1 MSTTTSVTSSGT
13 ISSAGVGSGLD
24 VASIVSKLM
33 AVESQ
38 PITTL
43 QSQETSINTQISAL
57 GKVKSLLSTLQTSVE
72 AMSTTAKMQAL
83 TATVSDTSAASATVT
98 NSAVAGTYALQVSQI
113 ATQNKLVS
121 STFASSST
129 SLGTSSGSI
138 TFDFGTVDSSTSA
151 FTANADRSS
160 ATVSLTAD
168 QMTPAGIRDAINSAD
183 IGVTASLVT
192 DSSGTRLMITNGT
205 TGANQAMRISV
216 SDPDGSNTDSS
227 GLSALAYDPAASS
240 GSGKNMTQLTAA
252 GDASFSLDGIALTS
266 STNTISN
273 VMDGVTLTLTGK
285 TSSTSTTLKIA
296 EDDDT
301 IKSTVNSFITA
312 YNSLA
317 SQLNTLTAYDSSSET
332 AGTLQ
337 GDSTT
342 LSIQRQLRATLTTA
356 FGTGSTSRL
365 ADIGITIQ
373 TDGTLKLDETKFDTK
388 FAADRSAVVGLFTQ
402 DSSGTSGKGLA
413 GTLDTLITN
422 FIGTTGSITTR
433 TDSMNQRIKNI
444 DDQITRKQALL
455 DQVQARYEAQ
465 FSALDT
471 IISQSES
478 LASYLTQQFSSSSSS
493 SS

>member
-1 MSTTTSVTSSGT
+1 MSTSTTSISSSGT

-38 PITTL
+38 PITNL
-43 QSQETSINTQISAL
+43 QNQESDINTQISAL
-57 GKVKSLLSTLQTSVE
+57 GKVKSLLSTLQTSVQ
-72 AMSTTAKMQAL
+72 ALSTTSKMQAL
-83 TATVSDTSAASATVT
+83 KASVSDSSVASVT
-98 NSAVAGTYALQVSQI
+98 ASNNAVAGSYALQVSQL

-121 STFASSST
+121 GTFASSST
-129 SLGTSSGSI
+129 SLGAGSGSI
-138 TFDFGTVDSSTSA
+138 TFDFGTVNADTGA
-151 FTANADRSS
+151 FTANSDRSS

-192 DSSGTRLMITNGT
+192 DSSGTRLMITNDQ
-205 TGANQAMRISV
+205 TGAKQAMRISV
-216 SDPDGSNTDSS
+216 SDPDGSNTDST
-227 GLSALAYDPAASS
+227 GLSALAYNPAATS
-240 GSGKNMTQLTAA
+240 GSGKNMTQLAA
-252 GDASFSLDGIALTS
+252 ASDASFSLDGIALTS
-266 STNTISN
+266 SSNTISD
-273 VMDGVTLTLTGK
+273 VMDGVTLTLIGK

-296 EDDDT
+296 EDDT
-301 IKSTVNSFITA
+301 TVKSTINSFISA

-317 SQLNTLTAYDSSSET
+317 SQLKTLTAYDSSTET

-342 LSIQRQLRATLTTA
+342 LSIQRQLRNALTTS

-373 TDGTLKLDETKFDTK
+373 TDGTLKLDEDKFDTK
-388 FAADRSAVVGLFTQ
+388 FAANRDAVIGLFTE
-402 DSSGTSGKGLA
+402 DASGTSGKGLG

-422 FIGTTGSITTR
+422 FIGATGSITSR
-433 TDSMNQRIKNI
+433 TDGMNQRIKRI
-444 DDQITRKQALL
+444 DDEIARKQTLL
-455 DQVQARYEAQ
+455 DKVQARYEAQ

-471 IISQSES
+471 VISKSES
-478 LASYLTQQFSSSSSS
+478 LASYLTQQFSSNSSSS
-493 SS
+493 